1 MTPRQVV
8 TPLQLAARLDRLRQ
22 TLRALMLGDVLVWMI
37 GALAVAL
44 AAGAVLRVTTGSPTP
59 ASSWGAALLVA
70 AAVGSVRWRVLR
82 PHGLAR
88 LDTALWI
95 ESQAPALQY
104 AMVTLAEQEPASD
117 GDPVQSRLAAFT
129 AATAWEPQVAAALS
143 SRRRSLLLRAVPL
156 LPAVLVAA
164 WPWQARRAV
173 ASVAGITTPVTDSA
187 SAVPGRVK
195 AQVVL
200 VPPSYAGRSER
211 TLAFGQTVVALAGS
225 VLRVDGVGARGNA
238 TLLVQESSDSGAG
251 SPVAVHVT
259 PRADGW
265 RGDVRIGTVPLALR
279 LRDGVGERWLLV
291 TPVADSSPVATLR
304 LPSADTLVFDTTAV
318 LRVSGTVHDDIGL
331 RDARIEYIIS
341 SGGGEQFTF
350 RSGALS
356 ERRGAL
362 GRDAT
367 LATTLNLGTLGLKPG
382 DLMHVRITAH
392 DGNTRS
398 GPSLGTSETRTIRIP
413 RADERDSVAIEQ
425 LPPSPVDKSVLSQRQ
440 LLVMTERLVARMA
453 RLERS
458 VMLAESR
465 RLGNDQARLR
475 KQVADIVFARL
486 GDNPSGEHAHF
497 AGDGHEHTPADLAAQ
512 PPSSAE
518 AALLQAADRATG
530 GVSGMLDAHGD
541 ETPVVAVNRPL
552 LEAYNAMWDATR
564 ALQGGVPRAALEPM
578 RRALAA
584 IQRARSAER
593 IYLRGTPAAPVVDL
607 EKIRLLGTDS
617 ANFEARRALDA
628 LPAPERRLAVRVLRS
643 LGLVAQRHQGAL
655 DSLRLVR
662 LDALGSATPLAEAVG
677 AAIEALDAGRPATD
691 ALRRVRRLALAPWL
705 RSEGS
710 ALWLGGT
717 P

>member
-1 MTPRQVV
+1 M
-8 TPLQLAARLDRLRQ
+8 TPLQLVARLDGLRR
-22 TLRALMLGDVLVWMI
+22 TLRALLLGDVIVWAL
-37 GALAVAL
+37 GAAALALAVGMVMRVATGVPSLAL
-44 AAGAVLRVTTGSPTP
+44 VWVVALLVSAA
-59 ASSWGAALLVA
+59 ASSW
-70 AAVGSVRWRVLR
+70 RWRAVQPNR
-82 PHGLAR
+82 LAR
-88 LDTALWI
+88 LDAALWA
-95 ESQAPALQY
+95 ESQAPELRYAL
-104 AMVTLAEQEPASD
+104 VTLAEQQWASD
-117 GDPVQSRLAAFT
+117 ADPVHARLAAFT
-129 AATAWEPQVAAALS
+129 ATMAWEPRVAAAVS
-143 SRRRSLLLRAVPL
+143 KRRTTLLARGAALLLAV
-156 LPAVLVAA
+156 VVAA
-164 WPWQARRAV
+164 WPWQARRAA
-173 ASVAGITTPVTDSA
+173 ASSAGHTTPVTDGTA
-187 SAVPGRVK
+187 TLPGRVT
-195 AQVVL
+195 AEVVL
-200 VPPSYAGRSER
+200 LPPSYTGRSER

-225 VLRVDGVGARGNA
+225 VVRVDGVGARDAA
-238 TLLVQESSDSGAG
+238 TLLVQESSDSGAAAPR
-251 SPVAVHVT
+251 PVTVA

-265 RGDVRIGTVPLALR
+265 RGDVRIGSVPLALR
-279 LRDGVGERWLLV
+279 LRDAVGERWLLI
-291 TPVADSSPVATLR
+291 TPVADSSPVATLL
-304 LPSADTLVFDTTAV
+304 LPSSDTLVLDTTAV

-350 RSGALS
+350 KAGALS

-362 GRDAT
+362 GRDVT
-367 LATTLNLGTLGLKPG
+367 VATTLDFGALGLKPG

-413 RADERDSVAIEQ
+413 RTDERDSVAVDQ

-440 LLVMTERLVARMA
+440 LLMMTERLVARMP
-453 RLERS
+453 RIERTA
-458 VMLAESR
+458 MLAESM
-465 RLGNDQARLR
+465 RLGSDQARLR

-486 GDNPSGEHAHF
+486 GDSPSGEHAHF

-518 AALLQAADRATG
+518 EALLQAADRATG

-564 ALQGGVPRAALEPM
+564 ALQGGVPRDALEPM
-578 RRALAA
+578 RRAVAA

-607 EKIRLLGTDS
+607 EKIRLIGTDS

-628 LPAPERRLAVRVLRS
+628 LPAPERRLALRVLHS
-643 LGLVAQRHQGAL
+643 LALVAQRNEGAL

-662 LDALGSATPLAEAVG
+662 LDALGSAAPLAEALG
-677 AAIEALDAGRPATD
+677 AAIGMIEQGRAATD
-691 ALRRVRRLALAPWL
+691 ALLRVRRVALAPWQ
-705 RSEGS
+705 RRDGS
-710 ALWLGGT
+710 TLWLGGT